1 MDYHYE
7 YSIYNSHHKL
17 VVNRQS
23 AKTNILKKFAIIA
36 HTTIQN
42 LLNWKPCV
50 STYYELCCIVQSY
63 I

>member
-23 AKTNILKKFAIIA
+23 AKTNILKKVCYNSAHNYTKFA
-36 HTTIQN
+36 
-42 LLNWKPCV
+42 
-50 STYYELCCIVQSY
+50 
-63 I
+63 